1 MYNLHPLLDFITKFR
16 QKIVDKFIEDKIV
29 PVSANNWDLLYK
41 HLQLA
46 YKTKEIWSIIDD
58 RAQELGL
65 DYDDWLILKM
75 KASEVN
81 SYKHPTPI
89 LTKEEAYAK
98 IESLK
103 GTQYTNCY
111 EPMKNLVNLFEKKQI
126 RRIEDGILW

>member
-1 MYNLHPLLDFITKFR
+1 MRPKRQPPNSPDINPLHYFVR
-16 QKIVDKFIEDKIV
+16 NKIEHC
-29 PVSANNWDLLYK
+29 L
-41 HLQLA
+41 
-46 YKTKEIWSIIDD
+46 KTRSVIDD

-111 EPMKNLVNLFEKKQI
+111 EPMKNLVNLFEKKQ
-126 RRIEDGILW
+126 WN